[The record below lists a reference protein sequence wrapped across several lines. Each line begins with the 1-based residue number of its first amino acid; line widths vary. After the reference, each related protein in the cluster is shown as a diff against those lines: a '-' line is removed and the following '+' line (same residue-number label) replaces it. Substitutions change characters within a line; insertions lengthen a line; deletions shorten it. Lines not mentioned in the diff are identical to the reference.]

1 MKFILLTEIL
11 LHDKMKDGTIL
22 EKLGESMKK
31 IIFVTA
37 ASLIMLSGCSQVQ
50 DWSEN
55 LFGQKQETKEEPK
68 HQTPGNQSEQGEQ
81 PEQEEQE
88 QTPTSEEEA
97 VPPELQL
104 ESQYFND
111 VKVVDGKQVIQNPSN
126 LLALVNKEYAL
137 DEYKPSDLVRPD
149 VPFVFGDQ
157 ELEKAY
163 LREEAA
169 LQLEKM
175 FADAKT
181 QGILLTA
188 ISGYR
193 SYEYQKMLLE
203 REIAQ
208 FGEEKAVMAVAPP
221 GQSEHQSGLAMDI
234 SSQSNNF
241 QVNIEF
247 ADTKEGKWLAENA
260 YKYGFIL
267 RYPEDKVSITQY
279 QYEPWHYRYVGKD
292 AAKVIHENDWSLE
305 EYFNNVKK
313 I

>member
-1 MKFILLTEIL
+1 ML
-11 LHDKMKDGTIL
+11 DGNIL

-55 LFGQKQETKEEPK
+55 LFGQKQQETKEKEPN
-68 HQTPGNQSEQGEQ
+68 QQSQGNQ
-81 PEQEEQE
+81 PEQDEQPEQE

-137 DEYKPSDLVRPD
+137 DEYKPTDLVRPN

-163 LREEAA
+163 LRKEAA
-169 LQLEKM
+169 VQLEEM
-175 FADAKT
+175 FADAKS
-181 QGILLTA
+181 QGVLLTA

-267 RYPEDKVSITQY
+267 RYPEDKVSITNY
-279 QYEPWHYRYVGKD
+279 QYEPWHFRYVGKD

>member
-1 MKFILLTEIL
+1 
-11 LHDKMKDGTIL
+11 
-22 EKLGESMKK
+22 MKK
-31 IIFVTA
+31 IIFVTT

-55 LFGQKQETKEEPK
+55 LFGQKQQETKEEKPK
-68 HQTPGNQSEQGEQ
+68 KQTPGDQPEQDEQ
-81 PEQEEQE
+81 PEQEQP
-88 QTPTSEEEA
+88 PTSEEEA

-104 ESQYFND
+104 ESHYFND
-111 VKVVDGKQVIQNPSN
+111 VKVVGGKQVIQNPSN

-137 DEYKPSDLVRPD
+137 DEYKPNDLVRPD
-149 VPFVFGDQ
+149 VPFVFGNQ

-163 LREEAA
+163 LRQEAA

-175 FADAKT
+175 FADAQS

-221 GQSEHQSGLAMDI
+221 GQSEHQSGLAIDI

-267 RYPEDKVSITQY
+267 RYPKDKVSITQY

>member
-1 MKFILLTEIL
+1 
-11 LHDKMKDGTIL
+11 MKDGTII

-37 ASLIMLSGCSQVQ
+37 ASLIILSGCSQVQ

-55 LFGQKQETKEEPK
+55 LFGQKQQETKEEKPK
-68 HQTPGNQSEQGEQ
+68 
-81 PEQEEQE
+81 E
-88 QTPTSEEEA
+88 QTPEDQPDEQIEEEQSAPSEEES

-104 ESQYFND
+104 ESQYFNE
-111 VKVVDGKQVIQNPSN
+111 VKVVDGKQIIQNPSN
-126 LLALVNKEYAL
+126 LLALVNKDYAL
-137 DEYKPSDLVRPD
+137 DEYKPTDLVRPD
-149 VPFVFGDQ
+149 VPFVFGNQ

-163 LREEAA
+163 LRKEAA
-169 LQLEKM
+169 EQLEIM
-175 FADAKT
+175 FTSAKAE
-181 QGILLTA
+181 GVMLTA

-208 FGEEKAVMAVAPP
+208 FGKEKAVMAVAPP

-279 QYEPWHYRYVGKD
+279 QYEPWHFRYVGKD
-292 AAKVIHENDWSLE
+292 AAKVIYENDWSLE
-305 EYFNNVKK
+305 EFFNNVKK

>member
-1 MKFILLTEIL
+1 MKFILLTENLI
-11 LHDKMKDGTIL
+11 HGKIKDGTII

-37 ASLIMLSGCSQVQ
+37 ASLIILSGCSQVQ
-50 DWSEN
+50 DWSED
-55 LFGQKQETKEEPK
+55 LFGQKQQETKKEEPK
-68 HQTPGNQSEQGEQ
+68 QQIPQDQPDGQTEEEQ
-81 PEQEEQE
+81 PA
-88 QTPTSEEEA
+88 PSEEEA

-104 ESQYFND
+104 ESQYFNE
-111 VKVVDGKQVIQNPSN
+111 VKVVDGKQIIQNPSN

-137 DEYKPSDLVRPD
+137 NEYKPTDLVRPN
-149 VPFVFGDQ
+149 VPFVFGNQ

-163 LREEAA
+163 LRKEAA
-169 LQLEKM
+169 EQLEKM
-175 FADAKT
+175 FAEAKAH
-181 QGILLTA
+181 GVMLTA

-279 QYEPWHYRYVGKD
+279 QYEPWHFRYVGKD